1 MAPLPPTLSRAAP
14 HRARREAPASGWTC
28 FAARRARRRAPNDR
42 NRRATRTA
50 SWCVAGGTSRLR
62 VGTPS
67 NVTCALQRALSK
79 RSSPSLPLPSQV
91 KPEHVREYRA
101 NAPLYVNEEAE
112 RADRWDAFLS
122 RGEDGSVATPE
133 KSARAASPS
142 ASASADVWGRHTL
155 NAVEA
160 ILEGRAP
167 GRSRP
172 DAPRRELE
180 LQALVHGGVPMALRG
195 EMWQL
200 FAGVQHRRR
209 PGLYRALVLASG
221 ETLPEDAVADD
232 ETNEETDDAATE
244 EDVPE
249 ADERVAAGDLG
260 PDPDPGPDPVPTS
273 SPARALDEPRTPSPP
288 RARSPLAPPIVSTSP
303 STSACLPTS
312 SPVDEVAFSRAR
324 EQISKDLPRT
334 FPAHPL
340 LDGVG
345 RDALRR
351 VLCAYAR
358 HNPSVGYCQGMNFIA
373 ALLLLLMEE
382 EAAFWVLSSVCE
394 DVVPGYFTNSML
406 ASAVDQAVLQRLV
419 EEKFPRVDAALRRG
433 GAPIAAVAGSWFL
446 TLYVNHLPWESALRV
461 WDVLLF
467 ERTRAVLFQTA
478 LALVETN
485 HKRLAD
491 AAEEDL
497 VVEAAV
503 EMAPGAFDGSALLA
517 VAVAGFPDVTWDRI
531 MHEYRACH
539 RRMTREGGA
548 RGRRVWRSFAS
559 SPGRQGAA
567 CGRAWGAVAPLPR
580 ETGVPTT
587 PWGSRGGSD
596 AEGSVEGGEEGSVEG
611 GEEGS
616 VEGGW
621 FEGGSWDADEDA
633 NEDANANAKIDAVS
647 LPDASSSAAAF
658 EAWCS
663 PATTARKS
671 RARVFRRRGGFDARR
686 RSSSSS
692 QTSPSSRA
700 GMSVSPRDEPSG
712 DAASDERR
720 VDATATGDAPS
731 AAAVPTRPASSPPR
745 ARKKPSYL
753 QRLFGVSSAS
763 ASPPRAEA
771 SPEEPGTPPETPESS
786 AAATLCAP
794 VGGGSGGLARLE
806 RSLTGASPGSRDE
819 MVASLTRRLADADA
833 EVDALRRQLAAAV
846 AQIEAREELVRAR
859 EAQLASA
866 ARMAAAQ
873 CEELGERERAV
884 SRLSAEAARRDARAK
899 ALEEE
904 NEKMKQTCEE
914 MRVRLVAVA
923 EAANG
928 GGGYAIDRE
937 GRGCGG

>member
-1 MAPLPPTLSRAAP
+1 MR
-14 HRARREAPASGWTC
+14 
-28 FAARRARRRAPNDR
+28 FRAPTFR
-42 NRRATRTA
+42 NVR
-50 SWCVAGGTSRLR
+50 
-62 VGTPS
+62 
-67 NVTCALQRALSK
+67 
-79 RSSPSLPLPSQV
+79 SPSLPLPPQV

-122 RGEDGSVATPE
+122 RGEDGSVDTPE
-133 KSARAASPS
+133 KSARAASPSASAS

-221 ETLPEDAVADD
+221 ETLPEDADADE
-232 ETNEETDDAATE
+232 ETNEETDDAVTE
-244 EDVPE
+244 EDAPE
-249 ADERVAAGDLG
+249 TDERVAADVPVPG
-260 PDPDPGPDPVPTS
+260 PVPDPVPDPAPAAA
-273 SPARALDEPRTPSPP
+273 PARALDEPRTPSPP
-288 RARSPLAPPIVSTSP
+288 RARSPLAPPIDSTSA
-303 STSACLPTS
+303 STSACSPTA

-324 EQISKDLPRT
+324 EQITKDLPRT

-382 EAAFWVLSSVCE
+382 EAAFWCLSSVCE

-419 EEKFPRVDAALRRG
+419 EEKFPRVEAALKRG
-433 GAPIAAVAGSWFL
+433 GAPIAAVAASWFL

-485 HKRLAD
+485 LKRLMD

-497 VVEAAV
+497 VVETAV
-503 EMAPGAFDGSALLA
+503 GMAPGAFDGSALLA

-548 RGRRVWRSFAS
+548 RGRRAWRSFAS
-559 SPGRQGAA
+559 SPGRQGTA

-596 AEGSVEGGEEGSVEG
+596 AEGSA
-611 GEEGS
+611 
-616 VEGGW
+616 
-621 FEGGSWDADEDA
+621 EGGSWDARSDAESAERRAGAREEIDEGVDDDA
-633 NEDANANAKIDAVS
+633 NVDVDVDIDVDANAIADADAVS
-647 LPDASSSAAAF
+647 LADASSSAAAF

-663 PATTARKS
+663 PVTTARKS
-671 RARVFRRRGGFDARR
+671 RARVFRRGAGFDARR
-686 RSSSSS
+686 RPRGG
-692 QTSPSSRA
+692 SPGPVSRA
-700 GMSVSPRDEPSG
+700 GERADDVSRDVSAPVSVSVSASDSG
-712 DAASDERR
+712 DDARHEPLDDSASDERR
-720 VDATATGDAPS
+720 ADATATRDAPS
-731 AAAVPTRPASSPPR
+731 TSAVPSGSVPSPPR
-745 ARKKPSYL
+745 LRTKPSYL
-753 QRLFGVSSAS
+753 QRLFGVSSAA
-763 ASPPRAEA
+763 ASPPRVEA

-786 AAATLCAP
+786 AAATLCTP

-806 RSLTGASPGSRDE
+806 RRSIGASPGSRDE
-819 MVASLTRRLADADA
+819 MVASLARRLADAAA
-833 EVDALRRQLAAAV
+833 ETDALRRQLAAAV
-846 AQIEAREELVRAR
+846 AQMESREELVRAR

-873 CEELGERERAV
+873 CEELRERECAV
-884 SRLSAEAARRDARAK
+884 SRLSAEAARRDARAR

-904 NEKMKQTCEE
+904 NEKLKAECEG
-914 MRVRLVAVA
+914 MRVRLAAVA
-923 EAANG
+923 AAANG
-928 GGGYAIDRE
+928 GGG
-937 GRGCGG
+937 

>member
-1 MAPLPPTLSRAAP
+1 LR
-14 HRARREAPASGWTC
+14 
-28 FAARRARRRAPNDR
+28 FRAPTFR
-42 NRRATRTA
+42 NVR
-50 SWCVAGGTSRLR
+50 
-62 VGTPS
+62 
-67 NVTCALQRALSK
+67 
-79 RSSPSLPLPSQV
+79 SPSLPLPPQV

-142 ASASADVWGRHTL
+142 ASACADVWGRHTL

-221 ETLPEDAVADD
+221 ETLPEDADADE
-232 ETNEETDDAATE
+232 ETNEETDDPATE
-244 EDVPE
+244 EDAPETDEDAAAVDPVP
-249 ADERVAAGDLG
+249 G
-260 PDPDPGPDPVPTS
+260 PVPDPVPDLAPAAA
-273 SPARALDEPRTPSPP
+273 PARALDEPRTPSPP
-288 RARSPLAPPIVSTSP
+288 RARSPLAPPID
-303 STSACLPTS
+303 STSASTS
-312 SPVDEVAFSRAR
+312 TCSSTASPVDEVAFSRAR
-324 EQISKDLPRT
+324 EQILKDLPRT

-382 EAAFWVLSSVCE
+382 EAAFWCLSSVCE

-419 EEKFPRVDAALRRG
+419 EEKFPRVEAALERG
-433 GAPIAAVAGSWFL
+433 GAPIAAVAASWFL

-485 HKRLAD
+485 LKRLMD

-503 EMAPGAFDGSALLA
+503 GMAPGAFDGSALLA

-596 AEGSVEGGEEGSVEG
+596 AEGSA
-611 GEEGS
+611 
-616 VEGGW
+616 
-621 FEGGSWDADEDA
+621 EGGSWDARSDVESAERREGAREEIAKGVDA
-633 NEDANANAKIDAVS
+633 AADVDADVDVDAGATATATADAVS
-647 LPDASSSAAAF
+647 QADPSLSSAAF

-663 PATTARKS
+663 PVMTARKS
-671 RARVFRRRGGFDARR
+671 RARVFRRGAGFDARR
-686 RSSSSS
+686 RPRRG
-692 QTSPSSRA
+692 SPGPVSRA
-700 GMSVSPRDEPSG
+700 GENADDVSRDVSVSDSGDDSRDEPLDDS
-712 DAASDERR
+712 ASAERR
-720 VDATATGDAPS
+720 ADATATRDAPS
-731 AAAVPTRPASSPPR
+731 TSAVPSGPVSSPPR

-753 QRLFGVSSAS
+753 QRLFGASSAG
-763 ASPPRAEA
+763 ASPERVVVEA
-771 SPEEPGTPPETPESS
+771 SPEKPGTPPETPESS
-786 AAATLCAP
+786 AAATLCTP
-794 VGGGSGGLARLE
+794 VGGGSAGLARLE
-806 RSLTGASPGSRDE
+806 RRSTGASPGSRDE

-833 EVDALRRQLAAAV
+833 EIDALRRQLAAAV
-846 AQIEAREELVRAR
+846 AQMESREELVRAR

-873 CEELGERERAV
+873 CEELRERECAV
-884 SRLSAEAARRDARAK
+884 SRLSAEAARRDARAR

-904 NEKMKQTCEE
+904 NEKLKEECEG
-914 MRVRLVAVA
+914 MRVRLAAVA
-923 EAANG
+923 AAANG
-928 GGGYAIDRE
+928 GGG
-937 GRGCGG
+937 

>member
-1 MAPLPPTLSRAAP
+1 MGRVPVP
-14 HRARREAPASGWTC
+14 RRGRQ
-28 FAARRARRRAPNDR
+28 RR
-42 NRRATRTA
+42 
-50 SWCVAGGTSRLR
+50 
-62 VGTPS
+62 
-67 NVTCALQRALSK
+67 
-79 RSSPSLPLPSQV
+79 
-91 KPEHVREYRA
+91 H
-101 NAPLYVNEEAE
+101 
-112 RADRWDAFLS
+112 
-122 RGEDGSVATPE
+122 PE

-155 NAVEA
+155 NTVEA

-221 ETLPEDAVADD
+221 EALPEDAVADD

-260 PDPDPGPDPVPTS
+260 PDPDPGPDPAPTP

-394 DVVPGYFTNSML
+394 DVVPGYFTHSML

-559 SPGRQGAA
+559 SPGETRRRVWTRVGRRRAA
-567 CGRAWGAVAPLPR
+567 SARDGRADHAMGKPR
-580 ETGVPTT
+580 RE
-587 PWGSRGGSD
+587 
-596 AEGSVEGGEEGSVEG
+596 
-611 GEEGS
+611 
-616 VEGGW
+616 
-621 FEGGSWDADEDA
+621 
-633 NEDANANAKIDAVS
+633 
-647 LPDASSSAAAF
+647 
-658 EAWCS
+658 
-663 PATTARKS
+663 
-671 RARVFRRRGGFDARR
+671 RRRGKRR
-686 RSSSSS
+686 
-692 QTSPSSRA
+692 
-700 GMSVSPRDEPSG
+700 G
-712 DAASDERR
+712 RR
-720 VDATATGDAPS
+720 G
-731 AAAVPTRPASSPPR
+731 
-745 ARKKPSYL
+745 RK
-753 QRLFGVSSAS
+753 
-763 ASPPRAEA
+763 
-771 SPEEPGTPPETPESS
+771 
-786 AAATLCAP
+786 
-794 VGGGSGGLARLE
+794 
-806 RSLTGASPGSRDE
+806 
-819 MVASLTRRLADADA
+819 RRG
-833 EVDALRRQLAAAV
+833 RRG
-846 AQIEAREELVRAR
+846 RKRRGRRGRKRRGRLVR
-859 EAQLASA
+859 
-866 ARMAAAQ
+866 
-873 CEELGERERAV
+873 G
-884 SRLSAEAARRDARAK
+884 
-899 ALEEE
+899 
-904 NEKMKQTCEE
+904 
-914 MRVRLVAVA
+914 RLV
-923 EAANG
+923 
-928 GGGYAIDRE
+928 
-937 GRGCGG
+937 GR